1 MNIEKI
7 KFGGQEYDLVPNGVS
22 LGTTGGTV
30 TFQKGTQSFDEIESV
45 LMGTGSI
52 TLIGLSGEPEWTRAD
67 LRYTG
72 KLTKQSKYV
81 VGIEQTETGT
91 DEETGEPVY
100 AVTDIKGDVMVA
112 EFKAPDLAEELAA
125 TKAKLEYVAM
135 MSGIDLEEV

>member
-72 KLTKQSKYV
+72 KLTKQSNYV

-112 EFKAPDLAEELAA
+112 DN
-125 TKAKLEYVAM
+125 YSVAI
-135 MSGIDLEEV
+135 SQLLIKSFCLCIQQLLCHRQTTD